1 MSLGAQLYLG
11 MAEVTPDELRLE
23 VEIDNLDRM
32 HWRGELH
39 SVAMRAEL
47 RRARIVEIRLL
58 EGDRTGEHATCV
70 VVDDDGWPTV
80 LGRTS
85 FHQ

>member
-1 MSLGAQLYLG
+1 MSLGAALYLG
-11 MAEVTPDELRLE
+11 MAEVSPDELRLE
-23 VEIDNLDRM
+23 VAIDNPDRT

-58 EGDRTGEHATCV
+58 DGARTGEHATCV